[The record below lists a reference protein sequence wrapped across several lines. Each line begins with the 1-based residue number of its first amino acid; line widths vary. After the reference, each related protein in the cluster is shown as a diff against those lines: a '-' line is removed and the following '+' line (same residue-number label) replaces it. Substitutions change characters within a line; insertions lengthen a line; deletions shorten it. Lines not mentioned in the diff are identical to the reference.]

1 MFNLSMTIS
10 HRNINSTTE
19 LNGDETNILTF
30 YPIVKKDSLEMNLQH
45 VIIRCP
51 ELTEL
56 KLPNAKVL
64 SPNEFPSNSCMI
76 HIPERL
82 YFQYKDYA
90 HLTVYVKPRDSY
102 FHLENFMP
110 NITIREGV
118 GSSYEQ
124 VQGKS
129 NRIRVERLKE
139 IHIHDESVHDK
150 HVHENKTN
158 DKPLS
163 SEDTS
168 IDLSRDEKWFNFN
181 FPHITGGEC
190 FKYTIFISK
199 AIPHREHMS
208 KLFKEDGHLVI
219 EFSGKDISERKTDQY
234 HTMMVLTFDELD
246 YWWNRENIVLYYI
259 ISKPGTVYPFP
270 FYYPCLEYEESKDEE
285 CYIKYG
291 TNAKSIYYFKGKTL
305 EEAYDWFYHS
315 NCGLFNSTNLDP
327 TYGQLLECVSW
338 LYFYRWKRLNMALSE
353 IAKRNKKEVRSIDIK
368 PIAFGMYNAT
378 YDISTVEASSILRI
392 AFNLT
397 DFDDNACRIL
407 IRLKDSGFV
416 PVHYYNSKLQYS
428 VLAKC
433 NQILDFNM
441 DKFHTMMDKLRST
454 IQAEPSLCISDFH
467 KGNVMELND
476 NYVYVDIDLNGI
488 NAEKIMKASGSKTI
502 DDIMDEEIPTNS
514 YVKPYTIPILKA
526 CSIPITNHT
535 ISLCA
540 LELAYISDCS
550 GKLKYTSEVHSM
562 ICSRLKED
570 IANKNSLHDKP
581 IRGGSCME
589 PLDIDLDLSV
599 HEIST
604 SNPFMNNPQGI
615 IVDDQVSAQM
625 SITCSGD
632 RISAS
637 GGDEIQWNLDES
649 IGDKNH
655 SRT

>member
-1 MFNLSMTIS
+1 
-10 HRNINSTTE
+10 
-19 LNGDETNILTF
+19 
-30 YPIVKKDSLEMNLQH
+30 
-45 VIIRCP
+45 
-51 ELTEL
+51 
-56 KLPNAKVL
+56 
-64 SPNEFPSNSCMI
+64 
-76 HIPERL
+76 
-82 YFQYKDYA
+82 
-90 HLTVYVKPRDSY
+90 
-102 FHLENFMP
+102 
-110 NITIREGV
+110 
-118 GSSYEQ
+118 
-124 VQGKS
+124 
-129 NRIRVERLKE
+129 
-139 IHIHDESVHDK
+139 
-150 HVHENKTN
+150 
-158 DKPLS
+158 
-163 SEDTS
+163 
-168 IDLSRDEKWFNFN
+168 
-181 FPHITGGEC
+181 
-190 FKYTIFISK
+190 
-199 AIPHREHMS
+199 MS

-219 EFSGKDISERKTDQY
+219 EFSGKDISERETDQY

-270 FYYPCLEYEESKDEE
+270 FYYPCLEDEE
-285 CYIKYG
+285 YYIKYG

-305 EEAYDWFYHS
+305 EKAYDWFYHS

-338 LYFYRWKRLNMALSE
+338 LYVYRWKRLNMALSE

-416 PVHYYNSKLQYS
+416 PVHYYNSKLHYS

-433 NQILDFNM
+433 NQIHDFNM
-441 DKFHTMMDKLRST
+441 DKFHIMMDKIRST

-488 NAEKIMKASGSKTI
+488 NAGKIMKAYSSKTI

-540 LELAYISDCS
+540 LELAYISGCS

-570 IANKNSLHDKP
+570 IANKNSLHYKP

-589 PLDIDLDLSV
+589 PLDMDLDLSV
-599 HEIST
+599 HENST
-604 SNPFMNNPQGI
+604 SNSFLNNPQGM

-625 SITCSGD
+625 SITCSGN

-637 GGDEIQWNLDES
+637 GRDETQRNLDES

>member
-1 MFNLSMTIS
+1 
-10 HRNINSTTE
+10 
-19 LNGDETNILTF
+19 
-30 YPIVKKDSLEMNLQH
+30 MNLQH

-56 KLPNAKVL
+56 KLPNANVL
-64 SPNEFPSNSCMI
+64 SPNEFPSNSFMI

-102 FHLENFMP
+102 FHLEKFMP
-110 NITIREGV
+110 NIIIREGV

-124 VQGKS
+124 VKGKS

-139 IHIHDESVHDK
+139 IHIHDEMSNNK
-150 HVHENKTN
+150 HVHE

-163 SEDTS
+163 SEELDVSNVSS
-168 IDLSRDEKWFNFN
+168 IDSSRDEKWFDFN
-181 FPHITGGEC
+181 FTHITGGEC

-199 AIPHREHMS
+199 AIPHHEHLS
-208 KLFKEDGHLVI
+208 ELFKEDGHLVI

-234 HTMMVLTFDELD
+234 HTMMVITFDELD

-285 CYIKYG
+285 HYIKYG

-315 NCGLFNSTNLDP
+315 ICGLFNSTNLDP
-327 TYGQLLECVSW
+327 TYGQLLECTSW
-338 LYFYRWKRLNMALSE
+338 LYIYRWKRLNMALSE
-353 IAKRNKKEVRSIDIK
+353 IASRNKKEIRSIDIK

-433 NQILDFNM
+433 NQILDFNV
-441 DKFHTMMDKLRST
+441 DKFHAMMYKIRST

-476 NYVYVDIDLNGI
+476 NYVYIDIDLNGI
-488 NAEKIMKASGSKTI
+488 DAEKIMKAYGSKTI

-514 YVKPYTIPILKA
+514 YVKPYTVPILKA
-526 CSIPITNHT
+526 CSIPITSQT

-550 GKLKYTSEVHSM
+550 GKLKYTTEVHSM

-570 IANKNSLHDKP
+570 IVNKPPS
-581 IRGGSCME
+581 
-589 PLDIDLDLSV
+589 
-599 HEIST
+599 
-604 SNPFMNNPQGI
+604 
-615 IVDDQVSAQM
+615 
-625 SITCSGD
+625 
-632 RISAS
+632 
-637 GGDEIQWNLDES
+637 
-649 IGDKNH
+649 
-655 SRT
+655 